1 MNNISKIALE
11 KANVEGILNIYCN
24 IDHHGKTPKDGATLS
39 EIVNLLEKSK
49 PDTWKNEI
57 DKEQFYIF
65 KNAVNNNEELAN
77 TKIGNRVNL
86 KDGLK
91 ACTFTSPEGKVSIT
105 FAGTGKGEWFDN
117 GQGLSGIP
125 QKNTYLTYKDGK
137 VISENVVENDYAT
150 TQQVEA
156 LNWFNET
163 ASKNGWTENTE
174 IVISGHSKGGNKAQF
189 ITMHSNIIDDCY
201 SFDGQGFS
209 PEAIESFEKNFGKDF
224 EKRRQKIQTFSSK
237 DDYVNI
243 HGKRL
248 TPEDHIYFFEPSKGY
263 DGDPQNLHQIHA
275 MFDKNGKFTEQC
287 EQGEISKLLEQVSD
301 EIMKLPPEYRQYAT
315 LGVMGVAQK
324 LLGKTEPINNE
335 KVSNVI
341 TGGGTVVVVEML
353 LEKLLTDKTGLDAIS
368 EIIKLYDEDVLSGT
382 FNYFDEI
389 LGGDN
394 SWDARANAY
403 IITAIVLILGTCIA
417 LDIGYKASY
426 YLSLIKYLKFICN
439 KVYSLAISSK
449 SVIMPFFA
457 NVTRNVELLY
467 YKNFSSGYRSATYNT
482 LIKVDTDR
490 MRYYAG
496 RLDNIN
502 LRLINIDIRIKKLYA
517 NTNLT
522 ELLKIIRADTVVGC
536 SNKLRKCSKYLKE
549 TANDF
554 DAVEKSITKLF

>member
-1 MNNISKIALE
+1 MNNISKSALE

-24 IDHHGKTPKDGATLS
+24 IDHHGKTPKEGTKLS

-77 TKIGNRVNL
+77 TKIGDSVNL

-91 ACTFTSPEGKVSIT
+91 AYTFTNPEGKVSIT
-105 FAGTGKGEWFDN
+105 FAGTGKGEWLDN
-117 GQGLSGIP
+117 GQGLSGVP
-125 QKNTYLTYKDGK
+125 QKNTYLNYKDGK
-137 VISENVVENDYAT
+137 VISENIVENDYAT
-150 TQQVEA
+150 VQQVEA

-163 ASKNGWTENTE
+163 ATKNGWTEGTE

-189 ITMHSNIIDDCY
+189 ITMHSNLVDDCY

-209 PEAIESFEKNFGKDF
+209 PEAIESFEKNLGKDY
-224 EKRRQKIQTFSSK
+224 EKKRQKIQTFSSK
-237 DDYVNI
+237 DDYVNVW
-243 HGKRL
+243 GKRL

-263 DGDPQNLHQIHA
+263 DGDPQNLHQLHA

-301 EIMKLPPEYRQYAT
+301 EIMKLPPEYRQCAT
-315 LGVMGVAQK
+315 LGAMGVAQK
-324 LLGKTEPINNE
+324 FLGKTEPINNE
-335 KVSNVI
+335 EVSTVV
-341 TGGGTVVVVEML
+341 TCGGTVVVVEML
-353 LEKLLTDKTGLDAIS
+353 LEKLLTDKTGLEALN
-368 EIIKLYDEDVLSGT
+368 EIIKLYDEDVISAT

-389 LGGDN
+389 LGGEN
-394 SWDARANAY
+394 IWEARANAY
-403 IITAIVLILGTCIA
+403 ITTAIVLILGTCIA
-417 LDIGYKASY
+417 YEIGLKTTHFMF
-426 YLSLIKYLKFICN
+426 LIKGMKLICN
-439 KVYSLAISSK
+439 RVKSLTISSK
-449 SVIMPFFA
+449 SVIQTFFA
-457 NVTRNVELLY
+457 NVIRNVELLY
-467 YKNFSSGYRSATYNT
+467 YKKFSSGYSSASYNT

-490 MRYYAG
+490 MRYYAE

-517 NTNLT
+517 NTNLSV
-522 ELLKIIRADTVVGC
+522 LLKIIRADTVVGY

-554 DAVEKSITKLF
+554 DAVERSVTKLF